1 MRILRLHIENFGIL
15 HELDMEF
22 QEGLHVVC
30 GENGWGKSTLA
41 AFIKAMFY
49 GLPATAKR
57 SLKENERKRYLP
69 WQGGAFGGSLEFA
82 AGGQTY
88 RVERF
93 FGAKEKEDTYELYD
107 RSTGLISLDYSE
119 RLGEELFGVDRRA
132 YERSSF
138 LGQQDFAVS
147 ANDSL
152 SARLTQAEEEAGDM
166 RNYEQ
171 ALSSLEDQMKYY
183 LKTGGRGLIGKLE
196 EERRGVRDELSRC
209 IWHEEDIEEL
219 LSELETRKQS
229 EEEAKLRAEEAAN
242 RLRAVRASEQMGA
255 KKAQYELLKKQAEEK
270 QRELQQIAADLGA
283 YSDPVPKEED
293 LDRCRERIY
302 QLDGLRQK
310 EGEAKRQVQEA
321 VSRQGDAED
330 AKGSLSSAGPLCWI
344 LAVCLLA
351 AGVFLL
357 LRGIYGA
364 GTACLAGGI
373 LLLALGFQRDR
384 SYHTRL
390 EQLEQQLQESS
401 RSVREA
407 EHALRDLQKKQ
418 DALEK
423 KVDDFLG
430 VPKGTKAEELERL
443 WKQERQRSREHR
455 ELKEKYEMC
464 RLEASKSR
472 TLGVQYMESLSEEE
486 QAFIQAPAGEQPKK
500 QKYRESLEK
509 EQTYLERLRK
519 EQEELRYRLKG
530 LQEKAEQIPELQ
542 EREAELSE
550 QIAEAAREHGLLEQ
564 TVRYLKKAREQFSV
578 HYLRELKERLEYYLA
593 ELEPD
598 RKVEAVLDV
607 SLQMKVQEQGA
618 YRGLETQSAGQQD
631 LLYFAERLAVV
642 DALYKEEQPLLILDD
657 PFTNL
662 DSGRQKRAM
671 ELLRRIAQKRQMI
684 YLTCHDERSASGS

>member
-1 MRILRLHIENFGIL
+1 MKILRLHIENFGRL
-15 HELDMEF
+15 KDLDMEF
-22 QEGLHVVC
+22 QEGLHIVR

-49 GLPATAKR
+49 GLPGTAKR
-57 SLKENERKRYLP
+57 SLKENERKRYQP
-69 WQGGAFGGSLEFA
+69 WQGGSFGGSLEFA

-107 RSTGLISLDYSE
+107 LRTGLISLDYSE
-119 RLGEELFGVDRRA
+119 RLGEELFGVDRKA

-138 LGQQDFAVS
+138 LGQQDLAVS
-147 ANDSL
+147 INDSL

-196 EERRGVRDELSRC
+196 EERRGVREELTQC
-209 IWHEEDIEEL
+209 VWNEDDIEEL
-219 LSELETRKQS
+219 TFELESRRKD
-229 EEEAKLRAEEAAN
+229 EADAKIRVEEAGKKLQTVQSYA
-242 RLRAVRASEQMGA
+242 QIGA

-270 QRELQQIAADLGA
+270 QKELQQIAAALGD
-283 YSDPVPKEED
+283 YSGPVPKEED
-293 LDRCRERIY
+293 LDWCRERIY

-310 EGEAKRQVQEA
+310 EESAKRQVHEA
-321 VSRQGDAED
+321 VSRQGDVED
-330 AKGSLSSAGPLCWI
+330 AKGALSSAGPLCWI
-344 LAVCLLA
+344 LAVLLLA

-357 LRGIYGA
+357 FRGNFI
-364 GTACLAGGI
+364 GGI
-373 LLLALGFQRDR
+373 VCLVGGVLLLLLGFQKDHNCR
-384 SYHTRL
+384 TRQ

-407 EHALRDLQKKQ
+407 EHTLRDLQKKQ
-418 DALEK
+418 DVLEK
-423 KVDDFLG
+423 KIDDFLG
-430 VPKGTKAEELERL
+430 VPKGTKPEELDRL
-443 WKQERQRSREHR
+443 WKQERQRSREYR

-464 RLEASKSR
+464 RLEVSKSR

-486 QAFIQAPAGEQPKK
+486 QMLLQAPAGAQPEKRLLK
-500 QKYRESLEK
+500 ERLEK
-509 EQTYLERLRK
+509 EQTHLERLRK

-550 QIAEAAREHGLLEQ
+550 RIAEAAKEHGLLEQ

-598 RKVEAVLDV
+598 RKVETALDV
-607 SLQMKVQEQGA
+607 SLQMKVQELGA
-618 YRGLETQSAGQQD
+618 YRSLETQSTGQQE
-631 LLYFAERLAVV
+631 LLYFAERLAVLDV
-642 DALYKEEQPLLILDD
+642 LYKEEQPLLILDD

-662 DSGRQKRAM
+662 DPGRQKRAM
-671 ELLRRIAQKRQMI
+671 ELLQRISQKRQMV
-684 YLTCHDERSASGS
+684 YLTCHEG

>member
-1 MRILRLHIENFGIL
+1 MKILRLHIENFGRL
-15 HELDMEF
+15 KDLDMEF
-22 QEGLHVVC
+22 QERLHIVR
-30 GENGWGKSTLA
+30 GDNGWGKSTLA

-49 GLPATAKR
+49 GLPGTTKR
-57 SLKENERKRYLP
+57 SLKENERKRYQP

-107 RSTGLISLDYSE
+107 LRTGLISLDYSE
-119 RLGEELFGVDRRA
+119 RLGEELFGVDRKA

-138 LGQQDFAVS
+138 LGQQDLAVS
-147 ANDSL
+147 INDSL

-196 EERRGVRDELSRC
+196 EERRGVREELTQC
-209 IWHEEDIEEL
+209 VWNEDDIEEL
-219 LSELETRKQS
+219 TFELESRRKD
-229 EEEAKLRAEEAAN
+229 EADAKIRVEEAGKKLQTVQSYA
-242 RLRAVRASEQMGA
+242 QIGA
-255 KKAQYELLKKQAEEK
+255 KKVQYELLKKQAEEK
-270 QRELQQIAADLGA
+270 QKELQQIAAALGD
-283 YSDPVPKEED
+283 YSGSVPKEED

-310 EGEAKRQVQEA
+310 EESAKRQVHEA
-321 VSRQGDAED
+321 VSRQGDVED
-330 AKGSLSSAGPLCWI
+330 AKGALSSAGPLCWI
-344 LAVCLLA
+344 LAVLLLA

-357 LRGIYGA
+357 FRGNFIG
-364 GTACLAGGI
+364 GIVCLAGGA
-373 LLLALGFQRDR
+373 LLLLLGFQKDHNCR
-384 SYHTRL
+384 TRQ

-407 EHALRDLQKKQ
+407 EHTLRDLQKKQ
-418 DALEK
+418 DVLEK
-423 KVDDFLG
+423 KIDDFLG
-430 VPKGTKAEELERL
+430 VPKGTKPEELDRL
-443 WKQERQRSREHR
+443 WKQERQRSREYR

-486 QAFIQAPAGEQPKK
+486 QMLLQAPAGAQPEKRLLK
-500 QKYRESLEK
+500 ERLEK
-509 EQTYLERLRK
+509 EQTHLERLRK

-550 QIAEAAREHGLLEQ
+550 RIAEAAQEHGLLEQ

-578 HYLRELKERLEYYLA
+578 HYLRELKERLEYYLT

-598 RKVEAVLDV
+598 RKVETALDV
-607 SLQMKVQEQGA
+607 SLQMKVQELGA
-618 YRGLETQSAGQQD
+618 YRSLETQSTGQQE
-631 LLYFAERLAVV
+631 LLYFAERLAVLDV
-642 DALYKEEQPLLILDD
+642 LYKEEQPLLILDD

-662 DSGRQKRAM
+662 DPGRQKRAM
-671 ELLRRIAQKRQMI
+671 ELLQRISQKRQMV
-684 YLTCHDERSASGS
+684 YLTCHEG

>member
-1 MRILRLHIENFGIL
+1 MKILRLHIENFGRL
-15 HELDMEF
+15 KDLDMEF
-22 QEGLHVVC
+22 QERLHIVR
-30 GENGWGKSTLA
+30 GDNGWGKSTLA

-49 GLPATAKR
+49 GLPGTTKR
-57 SLKENERKRYLP
+57 SLKENERKRYQP

-107 RSTGLISLDYSE
+107 LRTGLISLDYSE
-119 RLGEELFGVDRRA
+119 RLGEELFGVDRKA

-138 LGQQDFAVS
+138 LGQQDLAVS
-147 ANDSL
+147 INDSL

-196 EERRGVRDELSRC
+196 EERRGVREELTQC
-209 IWHEEDIEEL
+209 IWNEDDMEEL
-219 LSELETRKQS
+219 MFELESRGKD
-229 EEEAKLRAEEAAN
+229 EADAKIRVEEAGKKLQTVQSYA
-242 RLRAVRASEQMGA
+242 QIGA

-270 QRELQQIAADLGA
+270 QKELQQIAAALGD
-283 YSDPVPKEED
+283 YSGSVPKEED

-310 EGEAKRQVQEA
+310 EESAKRQVHEA
-321 VSRQGDAED
+321 VSRQGDVED
-330 AKGSLSSAGPLCWI
+330 AKGALSSAGPLCWI
-344 LAVCLLA
+344 LAVLLLA

-357 LRGIYGA
+357 FRGNFI
-364 GTACLAGGI
+364 GGI
-373 LLLALGFQRDR
+373 VCLVGGVLLLLLGFQKDHNCRIR
-384 SYHTRL
+384 Q

-407 EHALRDLQKKQ
+407 EHTLRDLQKKQ
-418 DALEK
+418 DVLEK
-423 KVDDFLG
+423 KIDDFLG
-430 VPKGTKAEELERL
+430 VPKGTKPEELDRL
-443 WKQERQRSREHR
+443 WKQERQRSREYR
-455 ELKEKYEMC
+455 ELKEKYEIC
-464 RLEASKSR
+464 RLEVSKSR

-486 QAFIQAPAGEQPKK
+486 QMLLQAPAGAQPEKRLLK
-500 QKYRESLEK
+500 ERLEK
-509 EQTYLERLRK
+509 EQTHLERLRK

-550 QIAEAAREHGLLEQ
+550 RIAEAAQEHGLLEQ

-578 HYLRELKERLEYYLA
+578 HYLRELKERLEYYLT

-598 RKVEAVLDV
+598 RKVETALDV
-607 SLQMKVQEQGA
+607 SLQMKVQELGA
-618 YRGLETQSAGQQD
+618 YRSLETQSTGQQE
-631 LLYFAERLAVV
+631 LLYFAERLAVLDV
-642 DALYKEEQPLLILDD
+642 LYKEEQPLLILDD

-662 DSGRQKRAM
+662 DPGRQKRAM
-671 ELLRRIAQKRQMI
+671 ELLQRISQKRQMV
-684 YLTCHDERSASGS
+684 YLTCHEG

>member
-1 MRILRLHIENFGIL
+1 
-15 HELDMEF
+15 MEF
-22 QEGLHVVC
+22 QERLHIVR
-30 GENGWGKSTLA
+30 GDNGWGKSTLA

-49 GLPATAKR
+49 GLPGTTKR
-57 SLKENERKRYLP
+57 SLKENERKRYQP

-107 RSTGLISLDYSE
+107 LRTGLISLDYSE
-119 RLGEELFGVDRRA
+119 RLGEELFGVDRKA

-138 LGQQDFAVS
+138 LGQQDLAVS
-147 ANDSL
+147 INDSL

-196 EERRGVRDELSRC
+196 EERRGVREELTQC
-209 IWHEEDIEEL
+209 IWNEDDMEEL
-219 LSELETRKQS
+219 MFELESRGKD
-229 EEEAKLRAEEAAN
+229 EADAKIRVEEAGKKLQTVQSYA
-242 RLRAVRASEQMGA
+242 QIGA

-270 QRELQQIAADLGA
+270 QKELQQIAAALGD
-283 YSDPVPKEED
+283 YSGSVPKEED

-310 EGEAKRQVQEA
+310 EESAKRQVHEA
-321 VSRQGDAED
+321 VSRQGDVED
-330 AKGSLSSAGPLCWI
+330 AKGALSSAGPLCWI
-344 LAVCLLA
+344 LAVLLLA

-357 LRGIYGA
+357 FRGNFI
-364 GTACLAGGI
+364 GGI
-373 LLLALGFQRDR
+373 VCLVGGVLLLLLGFQKDHNCRIR
-384 SYHTRL
+384 Q

-407 EHALRDLQKKQ
+407 EHTLRDLQKKQ
-418 DALEK
+418 DVLEK
-423 KVDDFLG
+423 KIDDFLG
-430 VPKGTKAEELERL
+430 VPKGTKPEELDRL
-443 WKQERQRSREHR
+443 WKQERQRSREYR
-455 ELKEKYEMC
+455 ELKEKYEIC
-464 RLEASKSR
+464 RLEVSKSR

-486 QAFIQAPAGEQPKK
+486 QMLLQAPAGAQPEKRLLK
-500 QKYRESLEK
+500 ERLEK
-509 EQTYLERLRK
+509 EQTHLERLRK

-550 QIAEAAREHGLLEQ
+550 RIAEAAQEHGLLEQ

-578 HYLRELKERLEYYLA
+578 HYLRELKERLEYYLT

-598 RKVEAVLDV
+598 RKVETALDV
-607 SLQMKVQEQGA
+607 SLQMKVQELGA
-618 YRGLETQSAGQQD
+618 YRSLETQSTGQQE
-631 LLYFAERLAVV
+631 LLYFAERLAVLDV
-642 DALYKEEQPLLILDD
+642 LYKEEQPLLILDD

-662 DSGRQKRAM
+662 DPGRQKRAM
-671 ELLRRIAQKRQMI
+671 ELLQRISQKRQMV
-684 YLTCHDERSASGS
+684 YLTCHEG

>member
-1 MRILRLHIENFGIL
+1 MKILRLHIENFGRL
-15 HELDMEF
+15 KDLDMEF
-22 QEGLHVVC
+22 QERLHIVR
-30 GENGWGKSTLA
+30 GDNGWGKSTLA

-49 GLPATAKR
+49 GLPGTTKR
-57 SLKENERKRYLP
+57 SLKENERKRYQP

-107 RSTGLISLDYSE
+107 LRTGLISLDYSE
-119 RLGEELFGVDRRA
+119 RLGEELFGVDRKA

-138 LGQQDFAVS
+138 LGQQDLAVS
-147 ANDSL
+147 INDSL

-196 EERRGVRDELSRC
+196 EERRGVREELTQC
-209 IWHEEDIEEL
+209 VWNEDDIEEL
-219 LSELETRKQS
+219 TFELESRRKD
-229 EEEAKLRAEEAAN
+229 EADAKIRVEEAGKKLQTVQSYA
-242 RLRAVRASEQMGA
+242 QIGA
-255 KKAQYELLKKQAEEK
+255 KKVQYELLKKQAEEK
-270 QRELQQIAADLGA
+270 QKELQQIAAALGD
-283 YSDPVPKEED
+283 YSGPVPKEED

-310 EGEAKRQVQEA
+310 EESAKRQVHEA
-321 VSRQGDAED
+321 VSRQGDVED
-330 AKGSLSSAGPLCWI
+330 AKGALSSAGPLCWI
-344 LAVCLLA
+344 LAVLLLA

-357 LRGIYGA
+357 FRGNFI
-364 GTACLAGGI
+364 GGI
-373 LLLALGFQRDR
+373 VCLVGGVLLLLLGFQKDHNCRIR
-384 SYHTRL
+384 Q

-407 EHALRDLQKKQ
+407 EHTLRDLQKKQ
-418 DALEK
+418 DVLEK
-423 KVDDFLG
+423 KIDDFLG
-430 VPKGTKAEELERL
+430 VPKGTKPEELDRL
-443 WKQERQRSREHR
+443 WKQERQRSREYR

-464 RLEASKSR
+464 RLEVSKSR

-486 QAFIQAPAGEQPKK
+486 QMLLQAPAGAQPEKRLLK
-500 QKYRESLEK
+500 ERLEK
-509 EQTYLERLRK
+509 EQTHLERLRK

-550 QIAEAAREHGLLEQ
+550 RIAEAAKEHGLLEQ

-578 HYLRELKERLEYYLA
+578 HYLRELKERLEYYLT

-598 RKVEAVLDV
+598 RKVETALDV
-607 SLQMKVQEQGA
+607 SLQMKVQELGA
-618 YRGLETQSAGQQD
+618 YRSLETQSTGQQE
-631 LLYFAERLAVV
+631 LLYFAERLAVLDV
-642 DALYKEEQPLLILDD
+642 LYKEEQPLLILDD

-662 DSGRQKRAM
+662 DPGRQKRAM
-671 ELLRRIAQKRQMI
+671 ELLQRISQKRQMV
-684 YLTCHDERSASGS
+684 YLTCHEG

>member
-1 MRILRLHIENFGIL
+1 MKILRLHIENFGRL
-15 HELDMEF
+15 KDLDMEF
-22 QEGLHVVC
+22 QEGLHIVR

-49 GLPATAKR
+49 GLPGTTKR
-57 SLKENERKRYLP
+57 SLKENERKRYQP

-107 RSTGLISLDYSE
+107 LRTGLISLDYSE
-119 RLGEELFGVDRRA
+119 RLGEELFGVDRKA

-138 LGQQDFAVS
+138 LGQQDLAVS
-147 ANDSL
+147 INDSL

-196 EERRGVRDELSRC
+196 EERRGVREELTQC
-209 IWHEEDIEEL
+209 VWNEDDIEEL
-219 LSELETRKQS
+219 TFELESRRKD
-229 EEEAKLRAEEAAN
+229 EADAKIRVEEAGKKLQTVQSYA
-242 RLRAVRASEQMGA
+242 QIGA

-270 QRELQQIAADLGA
+270 QKELQQIAAALGA
-283 YSDPVPKEED
+283 YSGPVPKEED

-310 EGEAKRQVQEA
+310 EEGAKRQVHEA
-321 VSRQGDAED
+321 VSRQGDVED
-330 AKGSLSSAGPLCWI
+330 AKGALSSAGPLCWI
-344 LAVCLLA
+344 LAVLLLA

-357 LRGIYGA
+357 FRGNFIG
-364 GTACLAGGI
+364 GIVCLAGGA
-373 LLLALGFQRDR
+373 LLLLLGFQKDHNCR
-384 SYHTRL
+384 TRQ

-407 EHALRDLQKKQ
+407 EHTLRDLQKKQ
-418 DALEK
+418 DVLEK
-423 KVDDFLG
+423 KIDDFLG
-430 VPKGTKAEELERL
+430 VPKGTKPEELDRL
-443 WKQERQRSREHR
+443 WKQERQRSREYR

-464 RLEASKSR
+464 RLEVSKSR

-486 QAFIQAPAGEQPKK
+486 QMLLQAPAGAQPEKRLLK
-500 QKYRESLEK
+500 ERLEK
-509 EQTYLERLRK
+509 EQTHLERLRK

-550 QIAEAAREHGLLEQ
+550 RIAEAAQEHGLLEQ

-598 RKVEAVLDV
+598 RKVETALDV
-607 SLQMKVQEQGA
+607 SLQMKVQELGA
-618 YRGLETQSAGQQD
+618 YRSLETQSAGQQE
-631 LLYFAERLAVV
+631 LLYFAERLAVLDV
-642 DALYKEEQPLLILDD
+642 LYKEEQPLLILDD

-662 DSGRQKRAM
+662 DPGRQKRAM
-671 ELLRRIAQKRQMI
+671 ELLQHISQKRQMV
-684 YLTCHDERSASGS
+684 YLTCHEG

>member
-1 MRILRLHIENFGIL
+1 
-15 HELDMEF
+15 MEF
-22 QEGLHVVC
+22 QEGLHIVR

-49 GLPATAKR
+49 GLPGTTKR
-57 SLKENERKRYLP
+57 SLKENERKRYQP

-107 RSTGLISLDYSE
+107 LRTGLISLDYSE
-119 RLGEELFGVDRRA
+119 RLGEELFGVDRKA

-138 LGQQDFAVS
+138 LGQQDLAVS
-147 ANDSL
+147 INDSL

-196 EERRGVRDELSRC
+196 EERRGVREELTQC
-209 IWHEEDIEEL
+209 VWNEDDIEEL
-219 LSELETRKQS
+219 TFELESRRKD
-229 EEEAKLRAEEAAN
+229 EADAKIRVEEAGKKLQTVQSYA
-242 RLRAVRASEQMGA
+242 QIGA

-270 QRELQQIAADLGA
+270 QKELQQIAAALGA
-283 YSDPVPKEED
+283 YSGPVPKEED

-310 EGEAKRQVQEA
+310 EEGAKRQVHEA
-321 VSRQGDAED
+321 VSRQGDVED
-330 AKGSLSSAGPLCWI
+330 AKGALSSAGPLCWI
-344 LAVCLLA
+344 LAVLLLA

-357 LRGIYGA
+357 FRGNFIG
-364 GTACLAGGI
+364 GIVCLAGGA
-373 LLLALGFQRDR
+373 LLLLLGFQKDHNCR
-384 SYHTRL
+384 TRQ

-407 EHALRDLQKKQ
+407 EHTLRDLQKKQ
-418 DALEK
+418 DVLEK
-423 KVDDFLG
+423 KIDDFLG
-430 VPKGTKAEELERL
+430 VPKGTKPEELDRL
-443 WKQERQRSREHR
+443 WKQERQRSREYR

-464 RLEASKSR
+464 RLEVSKSR

-486 QAFIQAPAGEQPKK
+486 QMLLQAPAGAQPEKRLLK
-500 QKYRESLEK
+500 ERLEK
-509 EQTYLERLRK
+509 EQTHLERLRK

-550 QIAEAAREHGLLEQ
+550 RIAEAAQEHGLLEQ

-598 RKVEAVLDV
+598 RKVETALDV
-607 SLQMKVQEQGA
+607 SLQMKVQELGA
-618 YRGLETQSAGQQD
+618 YRSLETQSAGQQE
-631 LLYFAERLAVV
+631 LLYFAERLAVLDV
-642 DALYKEEQPLLILDD
+642 LYKEEQPLLILDD

-662 DSGRQKRAM
+662 DPGRQKRAM
-671 ELLRRIAQKRQMI
+671 ELLQHISQKRQMV
-684 YLTCHDERSASGS
+684 YLTCHEG